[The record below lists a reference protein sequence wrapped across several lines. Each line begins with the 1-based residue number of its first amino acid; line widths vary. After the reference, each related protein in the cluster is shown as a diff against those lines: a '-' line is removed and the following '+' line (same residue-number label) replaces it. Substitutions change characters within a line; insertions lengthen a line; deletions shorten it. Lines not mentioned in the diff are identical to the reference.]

1 MLSTEIRSLVRS
13 GKRWW
18 YQLMETPTVA
28 KTEGDDSWSFFYQVH
43 IWNSE
48 TSIAVAQL
56 SRMYGTE
63 ADANA
68 ALRDVTDKYVKS
80 MVASSLS
87 NR

>member
-1 MLSTEIRSLVRS
+1 
-13 GKRWW
+13 
-18 YQLMETPTVA
+18 MEAPTVT
-28 KTEGDDSWSFFYQVH
+28 KTEGDDSWSFHYQVN

-56 SRMYGTE
+56 SRVYDTE

-80 MVASSLS
+80 IVTSSLS
-87 NR
+87 DR